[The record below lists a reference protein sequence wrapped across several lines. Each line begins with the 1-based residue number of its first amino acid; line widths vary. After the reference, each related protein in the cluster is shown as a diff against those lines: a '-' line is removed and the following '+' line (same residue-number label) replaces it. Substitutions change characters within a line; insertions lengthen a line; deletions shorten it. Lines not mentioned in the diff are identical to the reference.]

1 MATSQIRIRRGL
13 ARAARVARSL
23 ARDPRLPRPVRW
35 LLMLS
40 LLPVPGPFDE
50 LAGLLVLGL
59 IALWWRPV
67 LREALT
73 SSAQPTPSHPGPR

>member
-1 MATSQIRIRRGL
+1 
-13 ARAARVARSL
+13 
-23 ARDPRLPRPVRW
+23 VRW